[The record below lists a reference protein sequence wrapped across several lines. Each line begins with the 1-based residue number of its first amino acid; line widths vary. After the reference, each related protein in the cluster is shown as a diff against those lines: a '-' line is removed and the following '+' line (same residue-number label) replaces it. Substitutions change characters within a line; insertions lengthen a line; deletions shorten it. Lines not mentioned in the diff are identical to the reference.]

1 MHLIFKDEIVQRVIL
16 GYTKSIEKRNPFAL
30 MHNKKSNL
38 LKTPFAFLLLLYTP
52 CAFRPAILWK
62 PHFIFTTSYDY
73 FKLLPRLRLAFLH
86 VFYLCVL
93 KERKTDF
100 TLLDLKSEI
109 HIILISK
116 AWFAHC
122 IIQFSRNRCGLDISF
137 EHCIDFAM
145 KYWCAFRCTQWKYCF
160 SSGFQLNR

>member
-1 MHLIFKDEIVQRVIL
+1 MQEIVQRVML
-16 GYTKSIEKRNPFAL
+16 GCTKNIEKRNPFAL

-38 LKTPFAFLLLLYTP
+38 LKTPFAFLLLLYTH

-86 VFYLCVL
+86 VFYVWVL

-100 TLLDLKSEI
+100 SLLDLKSEV
-109 HIILISK
+109 HIILILK
-116 AWFAHC
+116 AQYAHC
-122 IIQFSRNRCGLDISF
+122 IIRFFQCTSGRNKFSKSWNRLGLDISF
-137 EHCIDFAM
+137 EHCIHFAM
-145 KYWCAFRCTQWKYCF
+145 KY
-160 SSGFQLNR
+160 

>member
-1 MHLIFKDEIVQRVIL
+1 MQEIVQRVML

-38 LKTPFAFLLLLYTP
+38 LKTPFAFLLLLYTL
-52 CAFRPAILWK
+52 CAFRPAMLWK

-86 VFYLCVL
+86 VFYVWVL

-100 TLLDLKSEI
+100 SLLDLKSEV
-109 HIILISK
+109 HIILK
-116 AWFAHC
+116 LKVQYAHC
-122 IIQFSRNRCGLDISF
+122 IIRFSIIFNVPLEGINLANHGIGWDQILVLS
-137 EHCIDFAM
+137 IV
-145 KYWCAFRCTQWKYCF
+145 YILQ
-160 SSGFQLNR
+160 

>member
-1 MHLIFKDEIVQRVIL
+1 MQEIVQRVML

-38 LKTPFAFLLLLYTP
+38 LKTPFAFLLLLYTL
-52 CAFRPAILWK
+52 CAFRPAMLWK

-86 VFYLCVL
+86 VFYVWVL

-100 TLLDLKSEI
+100 SLLDLKSEV
-109 HIILISK
+109 HIILILK
-116 AWFAHC
+116 AQYAHC
-122 IIQFSRNRCGLDISF
+122 IIRLRNKYSKSWNRLGLDICF

-145 KYWCAFRCTQWKYCF
+145 KY
-160 SSGFQLNR
+160 

>member
-1 MHLIFKDEIVQRVIL
+1 MQEIVQRVML

-38 LKTPFAFLLLLYTP
+38 LKTPFAFLLLLYTL

-86 VFYLCVL
+86 VFYVYDALICQIIIGVL
-93 KERKTDF
+93 TRNYNLVIEAPIFLGTTSPRFKQTSGLKTD
-100 TLLDLKSEI
+100 TPYNSVCNEKMANS
-109 HIILISK
+109 
-116 AWFAHC
+116 
-122 IIQFSRNRCGLDISF
+122 
-137 EHCIDFAM
+137 
-145 KYWCAFRCTQWKYCF
+145 
-160 SSGFQLNR
+160 